1 MAWQHT
7 SASPWNPCGTCNTHT
22 RCLRGLSR
30 KNSDNKRKI
39 THALERLL
47 HRGPCHVYVCASTVT
62 FLRRLLYR
70 RAFFGC
76 RSSRRD
82 KNARRGAER
91 YRYKSICMWN
101 DTCRHGRGVECEL
114 QQVNGTHNGNCACEN
129 RIVDEKGATKWE
141 FVKISFDSI

>member
-1 MAWQHT
+1 MSRVRVRVDRYISET
-7 SASPWNPCGTCNTHT
+7 TFISG
-22 RCLRGLSR
+22 GL
-30 KNSDNKRKI
+30 
-39 THALERLL
+39 
-47 HRGPCHVYVCASTVT
+47 
-62 FLRRLLYR
+62 
-70 RAFFGC
+70 FGR

-129 RIVDEKGATKWE
+129 RIVDEKGATK
-141 FVKISFDSI
+141 